1 MEDLDRLSI
10 IHISGTKGKVFT
22 FLIAANLEDIEPISE

>member
-10 IHISGTKGKVFT
+10 IHVSGTKGKVFT
-22 FLIAANLEDIEPISE
+22 FLIAAIHAF